1 MISYGCASTITWGA
15 SHYYRHLVGL
25 QPRPSSDP
33 TASSEGMRPPLNILW
48 LSRAKYDAWSQ
59 THDQWNTWKEWR
71 HVDNEAEL
79 MDRFRRGLQEY
90 CNDSECEFHDPGAE
104 TEDGAGLADWH
115 IGSPTHRPRVI
126 RFHTID
132 PSVHAIENQLY
143 LVGHSTIL
151 VSPHSGALGL
161 ALFLPPGHGHVIELQ
176 VPATVGWH
184 HYDIM
189 ATEMGMRYDMV
200 TVQREVDVEKVWKK
214 VKQAVDHA
222 MADI

>member
-1 MISYGCASTITWGA
+1 MLINSYGCASTITWGA

-25 QPRPSSDP
+25 NPRDP
-33 TASSEGMRPPLNILW
+33 GSTIRPPLNILW

-59 THDQWNTWKEWR
+59 SHNEWNTWKEWR
-71 HVDNEAEL
+71 HVDNEPEL
-79 MDRFRRGLQEY
+79 LDRFRNGLSDY
-90 CNDSECEFHDPGAE
+90 A
-104 TEDGAGLADWH
+104 TEHGHRFFDGSDGLSDWH
-115 IGSPTHRPRVI
+115 LGSGSNESQII

-161 ALFLPPGHGHVIELQ
+161 TLFLPPGYGHVIELQ

-189 ATEMGMRYDMV
+189 ATEMGMGYDMV
-200 TVQREVDVEKVWKK
+200 PVQRTVDLHRVWGTLRK
-214 VKQAVDHA
+214 AVDQA
-222 MADI
+222 LDR

>member
-1 MISYGCASTITWGA
+1 VRLRGSYKCASTLTWGA

-25 QPRPSSDP
+25 QPRESSSP
-33 TASSEGMRPPLNILW
+33 LPPIHILW

-59 THDQWNTWKEWR
+59 SQDEWTTWKEWR
-71 HVDNEAEL
+71 HVDNEPDL
-79 MDRFRRGLQEY
+79 LDRFR
-90 CNDSECEFHDPGAE
+90 S
-104 TEDGAGLADWH
+104 GLAELCAERGYTFQDGQDGLSDWH
-115 IGSPTHRPRVI
+115 LGSESGMQNRVI

-143 LVGHSTIL
+143 LVGHSTVL

-161 ALFLPPGHGHVIELQ
+161 GLFLPPGYGHIIELQ

-189 ATEMGMRYDMV
+189 ATEMGMRYDMIPV
-200 TVQREVDVEKVWKK
+200 RRTVDVEEVWNK
-214 VKQAVDHA
+214 VKEAVEQALEE
-222 MADI
+222 

>member
-1 MISYGCASTITWGA
+1 M
-15 SHYYRHLVGL
+15 
-25 QPRPSSDP
+25 
-33 TASSEGMRPPLNILW
+33 W

-59 THDQWNTWKEWR
+59 AHDEWSPWKEWR
-71 HVDNEAEL
+71 HVDNEPEL
-79 MDRFRRGLQEY
+79 LDRFRTGLAQLAA
-90 CNDSECEFHDPGAE
+90 DKGFRF
-104 TEDGAGLADWH
+104 EDGQDGLSDLSDWH
-115 IGSPTHRPRVI
+115 VGSDLDDPQII
-126 RFHTID
+126 RFHAID

-161 ALFLPPGHGHVIELQ
+161 GLFLHPGYGHIIELQ

-200 TVQREVDVEKVWKK
+200 MVHRTVDVERVWRK
-214 VKQAVDHA
+214 VKEAVEQAL
-222 MADI
+222 